1 MIVALGVVVIALIL
15 LCIVF
20 FIQYKKMKAHLLKVN
35 QPVSERKYVTR
46 NIEKISFSDCSTA
59 QVEEAGHA
67 ERLFPS
73 HGEGH

>member
-35 QPVSERKYVTR
+35 QPASERKSVAKFPT
-46 NIEKISFSDCSTA
+46 NI
-59 QVEEAGHA
+59 
-67 ERLFPS
+67 LF
-73 HGEGH
+73 